1 MTALGAEPGL
11 ARHTGRRPRL
21 RVLAALPSADAPAVI
36 ERPALVRRLT
46 AAAQAAVTLVVAPAG
61 YGKSTLLRE
70 WSAADGRP
78 FGWVRVS
85 RSEDDPVRLEESIAG
100 ALRSA
105 GVRGGMSGDASF
117 VLVLDDAHELRRRET
132 VQALA
137 ELIDDL
143 GPHGHVV
150 VAGRQRPA
158 LPLARLRTERRLSEL
173 GAVDLA
179 FRRSEVTAIATAS
192 GLRLG
197 PAGCELLA
205 RRTDGWPAGVYLA
218 ALAIRDEPAQEEALA
233 MFGGADRL
241 VAEYLR
247 AEVFSS
253 IPKRSLDFLRC
264 SSILERLAAPV
275 CDFVLERH
283 DSAQFLRELARAD
296 LLLPLDRTESEYRPQ
311 RLLAE
316 ALRNE
321 LRRDSADLALAL
333 DSRAS
338 RWYESSGD
346 AARAMEHA
354 LAAGDLDRAGSLLW
368 HEAPSLVAYGRRA
381 VLSARLGHFSEHQIE
396 SCVPLALSEAVAHL
410 VAGDRANAEQSVATA
425 TCLAGRGDKAL
436 AAGARA
442 FAAGMSAG
450 NLRDMR
456 KAAAD
461 SYAATPENSPW
472 RALACL
478 AEGVSLHLGGDRDAA
493 RRWLDEGA
501 RRGAAAAPA
510 VQVLC
515 LAQLA
520 LVAADEDD
528 WDEAATLAERA
539 RAQTA
544 RVGIG
549 DYPASALVFA
559 VSSVVRAH
567 FGQVEACER
576 DAREADRLLAEL
588 VGFVPWY
595 LAECRVALAGA
606 WLRLGDTARACA
618 LVAEA
623 ERDLKLMPARTS
635 AHAALEAC
643 RRQCDELAAARD
655 SGEDLLT
662 SAELKVLQFLPTHLS
677 FREIA
682 DELFV
687 SRNTVKTHVRA
698 LYRKLSVACRND
710 AVRRARDTGLLGA
723 AP

>member
-1 MTALGAEPGL
+1 MTALGANPGSVRR
-11 ARHTGRRPRL
+11 ADRRPRL
-21 RVLAALPSADAPAVI
+21 RVLGALPTADAPAVL
-36 ERPALVRRLT
+36 ERAALVRRLT
-46 AAAQAAVTLVVAPAG
+46 AAPAASVTLLVAPAG

-78 FGWVRVS
+78 FAWVRVAH
-85 RSEDDPVRLEESIAG
+85 REDEPERLEKSISTE
-100 ALRSA
+100 LRSA
-105 GVRGGMSGDASF
+105 GVCGGVSGDESF

-132 VQALA
+132 LQAVA

-143 GPHGHVV
+143 GPNGHVV
-150 VAGRQRPA
+150 VAARQRPG
-158 LPLARLRTERRLSEL
+158 LPLARLRAERRLVEL
-173 GAVDLA
+173 GAADLA
-179 FRRSEVTAIATAS
+179 FSRSEVTEMAVAS

-205 RRTDGWPAGVYLA
+205 RSTDGWPAGVYLA
-218 ALAIRDEPAQEEALA
+218 ALAIRDEPAPDEALA
-233 MFGGADRL
+233 VFGGADRL

-264 SSILERLAAPV
+264 SSILDRLAAPL
-275 CDFVLERH
+275 CDYVLERH
-283 DSAQFLRELARAD
+283 DSAQLLRELARAD

-311 RLLAE
+311 RLVSD
-316 ALRNE
+316 ALRSDLKRDAPE
-321 LRRDSADLALAL
+321 LEMTLH
-333 DSRAS
+333 SRAS
-338 RWYESSGD
+338 QWYESRGEG
-346 AARAMEHA
+346 ARAMEHA
-354 LAAGDLDRAGSLLW
+354 LAAGDLERAGSLLW
-368 HEAPSLVAYGRRA
+368 HEAPSLVAYGRRE
-381 VLSARLGHFSEHQIE
+381 VLAARLGHFSEHQIE
-396 SCVPLALSEAVAHL
+396 SCVPVALSGAAAHL
-410 VAGDRANAEQSVATA
+410 AVGDRANAEQSVATA
-425 TCLAGRGDKAL
+425 TCLAGRADKAL

-442 FAAGMSAG
+442 FAAGMSATS
-450 NLRDMR
+450 LREMR

-461 SYAATPENSPW
+461 AYAATPENSPW

-528 WDEAATLAERA
+528 WDEAAALADRA

-544 RVGIG
+544 RVGIH
-549 DYPASALVFA
+549 DYPTSALVFA
-559 VSSVVRAH
+559 VSSAVRAH
-567 FGQVEACER
+567 FGRVEACER

-595 LAECRVALAGA
+595 LAECRVALACA
-606 WLRLGDTARACA
+606 WLRLGDTTRACT

-635 AHAALEAC
+635 AHAALDAC

-655 SGEDLLT
+655 SGDDLLT

-710 AVRRARDTGLLGA
+710 AVRRARETGLLGST
-723 AP
+723 P